1 MIVNNVFPVLPVIKE
16 SFRRFAEQVTGWPV
30 KDTNIKKIKVHTFSG
45 RIRRRVDSDIC
56 VGEELDCNLSNM
68 PHEPVLAIFESNE
81 YLVVTPNSGNSK
93 GTVYLFRPEEVVGIE
108 RE

>member
-1 MIVNNVFPVLPVIKE
+1 MIVNNNLSVLPVAKE

-30 KDTNIKKIKVHTFSG
+30 KDTNIKKIKVHAFSG
-45 RIRRRVDSDIC
+45 RIKRQVESNIC
-56 VGEELDCNLSNM
+56 VGEELDSNLSNM

-93 GTVYLFRPEEVVGIE
+93 GTVYLFQPEEVIGIE
-108 RE
+108 RG